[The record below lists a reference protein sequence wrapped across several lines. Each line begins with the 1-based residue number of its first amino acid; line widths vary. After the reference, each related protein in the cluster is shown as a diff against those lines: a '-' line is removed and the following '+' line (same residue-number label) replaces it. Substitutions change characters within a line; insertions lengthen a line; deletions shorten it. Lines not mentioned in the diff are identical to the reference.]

1 MLFMAAQRKRVRRAQ
16 KKKMSDYPNTG
27 RWPGILNRTITS
39 RERNWH
45 SGGFGKDPKS
55 RRMGCKTR
63 LPAKGSSMGKLACW
77 KTSGVSGSTE
87 NSIQVRRRQR
97 GVFGLKN
104 PIFCIWP
111 FGREEKPAI
120 GGGRVG
126 ADRVWSGSV
135 VCQIS
140 RVQKWL

>member
-1 MLFMAAQRKRVRRAQ
+1 
-16 KKKMSDYPNTG
+16 MSDYPNTA

-45 SGGFGKDPKS
+45 SGGFGKDPS
-55 RRMGCKTR
+55 RVGWA
-63 LPAKGSSMGKLACW
+63 AKRAFRRRDQVWGNSPVGRRR
-77 KTSGVSGSTE
+77 GVSGSTE